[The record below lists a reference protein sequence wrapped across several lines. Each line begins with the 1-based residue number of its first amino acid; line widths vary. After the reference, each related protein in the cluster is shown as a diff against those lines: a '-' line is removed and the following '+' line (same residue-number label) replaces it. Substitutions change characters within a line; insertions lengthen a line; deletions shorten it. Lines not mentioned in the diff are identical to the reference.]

1 MHEEYGTEYAI
12 EMVDAWKVYKTP
24 GGTVEALRGIN
35 LALELGMIHVLLG
48 PNGSGKTTSLETT
61 VGLRSLTRG
70 TVRTLGVNPKK
81 ADREIHS
88 RVAIQPQ
95 EVKVFEYLRVGEIL
109 RLWASFYPESR
120 ASTGNILESL
130 ELDHLI
136 KRRVTKLSGGQRQ
149 RLNVAL
155 AMVSQPELLILDEP
169 STGLDP
175 RARQQLWSVL
185 KEWGEEGTTIVLST
199 HSMEEAHA
207 LAQSVAI
214 IDKGECVQSGSP
226 EQLIKHFCGGPYV
239 SFELISPLD
248 TEEER
253 ILREFGKITV
263 DSKGATAVSSAQT
276 DDVLA
281 FLSRTGKAKGIQVQH
296 PTLGDA
302 YFAATGT
309 NIVDSVNIS
318 EGA

>member
-48 PNGSGKTTSLETT
+48 PNGSGKTTSLETA

-109 RLWASFYPESR
+109 RLWASFYPDSR
-120 ASTGNILESL
+120 ASTGSILESL
-130 ELDHLI
+130 ELDHLV
-136 KRRVTKLSGGQRQ
+136 KRQVTKLSGGQRQ

-214 IDKGECVQSGSP
+214 IDRGECVQSGSP

-263 DSKGATAVSSAQT
+263 DSKGAMAVSSAQT

-309 NIVDSVNIS
+309 NIVDNMNNS

>member
-48 PNGSGKTTSLETT
+48 PNGSGKTTSLETA

-109 RLWASFYPESR
+109 RLWASFYPDSR
-120 ASTGNILESL
+120 ASTGSILESL
-130 ELDHLI
+130 ELDHLV
-136 KRRVTKLSGGQRQ
+136 KRQVTKLSGGQRQ

-175 RARQQLWSVL
+175 QARQQLWSVL
-185 KEWGEEGTTIVLST
+185 KE
-199 HSMEEAHA
+199 
-207 LAQSVAI
+207 
-214 IDKGECVQSGSP
+214 
-226 EQLIKHFCGGPYV
+226 
-239 SFELISPLD
+239 
-248 TEEER
+248 
-253 ILREFGKITV
+253 
-263 DSKGATAVSSAQT
+263 
-276 DDVLA
+276 
-281 FLSRTGKAKGIQVQH
+281 
-296 PTLGDA
+296 LG
-302 YFAATGT
+302 
-309 NIVDSVNIS
+309 
-318 EGA
+318 

>member
-1 MHEEYGTEYAI
+1 
-12 EMVDAWKVYKTP
+12 MV
-24 GGTVEALRGIN
+24 
-35 LALELGMIHVLLG
+35 
-48 PNGSGKTTSLETT
+48 
-61 VGLRSLTRG
+61 
-70 TVRTLGVNPKK
+70 
-81 ADREIHS
+81 
-88 RVAIQPQ
+88 
-95 EVKVFEYLRVGEIL
+95 
-109 RLWASFYPESR
+109 
-120 ASTGNILESL
+120 
-130 ELDHLI
+130 
-136 KRRVTKLSGGQRQ
+136 KRQVTKLSGGQRQ

-226 EQLIKHFCGGPYV
+226 EQLIEHFCGGPYV

-248 TEEER
+248 AEEEK

-309 NIVDSVNIS
+309 NIVDNMNNS

>member
-48 PNGSGKTTSLETT
+48 PNGSGKTTSLETA

-109 RLWASFYPESR
+109 RLWASFYPDSR
-120 ASTGNILESL
+120 ASTGSILESL
-130 ELDHLI
+130 ELDHLV
-136 KRRVTKLSGGQRQ
+136 KRQVTKLSGGQRQ

-185 KEWGEEGTTIVLST
+185 KEWGEEGTTIVLS
-199 HSMEEAHA
+199 
-207 LAQSVAI
+207 I
-214 IDKGECVQSGSP
+214 I
-226 EQLIKHFCGGPYV
+226 
-239 SFELISPLD
+239 
-248 TEEER
+248 
-253 ILREFGKITV
+253 
-263 DSKGATAVSSAQT
+263 AT
-276 DDVLA
+276 D
-281 FLSRTGKAKGIQVQH
+281 
-296 PTLGDA
+296 
-302 YFAATGT
+302 
-309 NIVDSVNIS
+309 
-318 EGA
+318 